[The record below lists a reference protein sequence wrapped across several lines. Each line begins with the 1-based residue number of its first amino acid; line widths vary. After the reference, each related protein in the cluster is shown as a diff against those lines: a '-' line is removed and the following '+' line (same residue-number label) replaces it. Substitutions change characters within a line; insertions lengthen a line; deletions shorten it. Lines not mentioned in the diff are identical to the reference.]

1 MSERVISAQSETDNS
16 WFPITRCPQQRD
28 RRDTGFAESGN
39 PRLSLLPLT
48 HQNRVPS
55 ANACG
60 AGGWTAV
67 QQGLGKLAVL
77 FVLLWLAVAPR
88 AVWGHPDLDEQIAE
102 LTARIKLAPANAEL
116 LLRRSEAHRRHAE
129 FGLALADIDA
139 AARLAPGWAKV
150 SLARASTFCA
160 AGQAEEAMVA
170 VQKFLKLEPAHAD
183 GLLLRARCYVKLGQP
198 ANAAADYT
206 AALKAYAAPSP
217 DLFVE
222 RARLQASLGRLGEAV
237 KGLDEGLARLGSA
250 PALQHLAIDY
260 ERQQADFD
268 GALARVEKLMA
279 QTPAKEPGLVLKA
292 EVLEQAGRLREAREA
307 YRQVTGDRVDSGSG
321 RFGTAATMQVKKR
334 ARDGLVRVEGKLARA
349 FTTTQNPGRASM
361 SEHTP

>member
-1 MSERVISAQSETDNS
+1 MSERVISPQSETDNS
-16 WFPITRCPQQRD
+16 WFPVTRCLEQRGKCD
-28 RRDTGFAESGN
+28 AGFAESDN
-39 PRLSLLPLT
+39 PSLSLQSLT
-48 HQNRVPS
+48 QRNPIRPG
-55 ANACG
+55 NACG
-60 AGGWTAV
+60 ASGWRV
-67 QQGLGKLAVL
+67 LQQGLGKLAAF
-77 FVLLWLAVAPR
+77 FVLLWLAFAPL
-88 AVWGHPDLDEQIAE
+88 VLWGHPDLDEQIAD

-116 LLRRSEAHRRHAE
+116 LLRRSEAHRWHAE

-150 SLARASTFCA
+150 SLARALTLCA

-170 VQKFLKLEPAHAD
+170 VQEFLKLEPAHAD
-183 GLLLRARCYVKLGQP
+183 GLLLRARCSVKLGQP
-198 ANAAADYT
+198 VNAAADYT

-250 PALQHLAIDY
+250 PALQQLAIEY

-279 QTPAKEPGLVLKA
+279 QTPAKEPGLLLKA

-307 YRQVTGDRVDSGSG
+307 YRQVTGGKVDSGSG
-321 RFGTAATMQVKKR
+321 RFGAAATLQVKKR
-334 ARDGLVRVEGKLARA
+334 ARDGLARVEGKLVRA
-349 FTTTQNPGRASM
+349 FATTQNPGRASM
-361 SEHTP
+361 TEHKP